1 MLNFLNSNNKTIVGV
16 TLTPGLGLEGVI
28 YKRGENALQNYAR
41 RKVDYDFQTR
51 EIRDWSQFRSA
62 LSEIFEELGVS
73 NPLVYIVLPNV
84 YFDFESFSTS
94 IENDVIY
101 SGLQS
106 KLEDNYLFKKDSPVI
121 GMMPVVSD
129 DPSMTRYAFTAYKS
143 SVVTEL
149 KETAEELKF
158 KLIGIESNYSATLRG
173 LHAAGLLEDV
183 LLEQGAWTA
192 MLINNNSFVLFN
204 VEEGKNL
211 VEIAEIPLAI
221 KSFTAEEAYQ
231 AIISNSV
238 EYLQKFNPQT
248 LFILSQ
254 TEEINAGVLK
264 QLLQFDKEVVT
275 VNSNIK
281 YGESPIMEV
290 LDTKDHGAVNSISL
304 AAIGASLPKTKLD
317 ISLNLLAG
325 DKSTFDGIY
334 GTVNF
339 MGKPLDVTSS
349 LIMKVSLIFALI
361 VGVPLCALA
370 YILDL
375 QAKSLEDEIASAK
388 RQSETI
394 QQQID
399 ALQPKEVKEEID
411 MTQIIDDVALK
422 NVSAINFYDS
432 ISSDIPKNVWL
443 TKYYNYSGDK
453 IAVRG
458 IAQSIVD
465 IYEYYK
471 NLRIV
476 SPQSNIKLN
485 ELKVI
490 TEDMGAEDRKFLN
503 NLNIDRDTDRLYSFE
518 ISNTA
523 MKTVEKQSYSSR
535 DENSSVNE
543 SDILNGSQLPPASL
557 EQTSGQ
563 MTPTN

>member
-16 TLTPGLGLEGVI
+16 SLTPGLGLEGAI
-28 YKRGENALQNYAR
+28 YKRGSNALQNYAR

-51 EIRDWSQFRSA
+51 EIRDWAQFRAA

-73 NPLVYIVLPNV
+73 NPLVYMVLPNV

-94 IENDVIY
+94 IENDIIY

-143 SVVTEL
+143 SIVTEL

-173 LHAAGLLEDV
+173 LHAAGLLDDV
-183 LLEQGAWTA
+183 LLEQNAWTT
-192 MLINNNSFVLFN
+192 MLINNNSFILFN
-204 VEEGKNL
+204 IEEGKNL

-221 KSFTAEEAYQ
+221 KSFTTEEAYQ

-248 LFILSQ
+248 LYIVSQ
-254 TEEINAGVLK
+254 TEEINAKVLK
-264 QLLQFDKEVVT
+264 NLMQFDKEVVT
-275 VNSNIK
+275 VNSNLK
-281 YGESPIMEV
+281 YGEEPIIEV
-290 LDTKDHGAVNSISL
+290 LETKDHAAINSITL
-304 AAIGASLPKTKLD
+304 AVLGASVPKTKLD

-325 DKSTFDGIY
+325 DKDASDGIH
-334 GTVNF
+334 GTINF
-339 MGKPLDVTSS
+339 MGKPLDITNS
-349 LIMKVSLIFALI
+349 LIAQVCLIIMLIAGGSLGGIGYLMQMQS
-361 VGVPLCALA
+361 
-370 YILDL
+370 
-375 QAKSLEDEIASAK
+375 QAIEDEIASAK
-388 RQSETI
+388 RQSDTI

-399 ALQPKEVKEEID
+399 ALKPKEVKEEID
-411 MTQIIDDVALK
+411 MTQIIDDVAQK

-443 TKYYNYSGDK
+443 TKYYNNSGDK

-523 MKTVEKQSYSSR
+523 MKTVATKSSSSSR
-535 DENSSVNE
+535 GNDGPNE

-557 EQTSGQ
+557 EETSGQ